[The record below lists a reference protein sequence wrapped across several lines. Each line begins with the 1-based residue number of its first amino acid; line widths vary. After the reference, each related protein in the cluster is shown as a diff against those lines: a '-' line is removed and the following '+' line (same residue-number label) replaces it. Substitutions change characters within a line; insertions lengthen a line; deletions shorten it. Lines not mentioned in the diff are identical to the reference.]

1 MKAPGAQAAA
11 SCGCG
16 LPRVTPLLLVALLAA
31 LAWSAVRLVLRFPRG
46 EIGPAAGAIGVL
58 IAGVLIGGTQS
69 GLLSI
74 GNIAAASVWI
84 CVLTLPVLAR
94 ESRP

>member
-1 MKAPGAQAAA
+1 VLTPCSSKGAPIDPLG
-11 SCGCG
+11 
-16 LPRVTPLLLVALLAA
+16 PR
-31 LAWSAVRLVLRFPRG
+31 RFPRG
-46 EIGPAAGAIGVL
+46 GIGPAAGAIGVL

-69 GLLSI
+69 GLLSV